1 MNTLAQWRERCTDQT
16 HCWMVL
22 RLIHCKLNWLTVE
35 GTWTKKQMEAAAWTG
50 REQAYQAAR
59 DSSGLLYSY
68 DR

>member
-1 MNTLAQWRERCTDQT
+1 MYELKEWIERQRDQT

-22 RLIHCKLNWLTVE
+22 RLINCKLHWLKLD
-35 GTWTKKQMEAAAWTG
+35 GQWTKKQHDAACWTG
-50 REQAYQAAR
+50 REQAYQSAR